1 MTQPTSKPTPTTPA
15 ECYAAQERVLA
26 LLDNET
32 VMDGLRDW
40 MNFAVFAPRNA
51 GNMRLHMR
59 YTPACVRSDVPD
71 DVFNLP
77 NEAHITTAAVTQILL
92 NAATRLQRV
101 SMADHAALLAAHAE
115 ALSGIEGLAIA
126 WEATAARIRRT
137 EVRPDGQWLDIESA
151 QVHYSLTTCARQLRA
166 LLPSPPVEE
175 LASPDDDESET
186 DFLVGQRVIVHG
198 TLTHIHDTSD
208 GEDADEFSGE
218 PGVIVADVTDNPYYH
233 HLVYVNRTQRV
244 YGCVIGDL
252 SYVGG
257 AE

>member
-1 MTQPTSKPTPTTPA
+1 MTESEIIPTTPA
-15 ECYAAQERVLA
+15 ECRAAQERVKGLLEGITPPPWNWRRGDDDEDSGIVNWDTDVAEKMTFPDAQLGAESPTLA
-26 LLDNET
+26 
-32 VMDGLRDW
+32 RQ
-40 MNFAVFAPRNA
+40 
-51 GNMRLHMR
+51 
-59 YTPACVRSDVPD
+59 Y
-71 DVFNLP
+71 
-77 NEAHITTAAVTQILL
+77 
-92 NAATRLQRV
+92 
-101 SMADHAALLAAHAE
+101 AALLAAHAE

-137 EVRPDGQWLDIESA
+137 EVRPDGQWIDIESA
-151 QVHYSLTTCARQLRA
+151 QVHDSLITCTRQLRA

-233 HLVYVNRTQRV
+233 HLVYVPRTQRV
-244 YGCVIGDL
+244 YGCVIADL
-252 SYVGG
+252 SDAAWG